1 MIYKSKHLF
10 LVITSSTN
18 ECALEFF
25 ILTQT
30 CIWDESVSDKDSYLA
45 CLVGQTSEDCHDNMC
60 RYLDGSGFPCPDA
73 NQAAKGK
80 PLFLISCI
88 STVIS
93 SLFKLPPGP
102 VMSTA
107 SGSACWSRDWLRSSA
122 SWLARSLSAS
132 VSLLSSLRSAGTVW
146 TD

>member
-1 MIYKSKHLF
+1 M
-10 LVITSSTN
+10 
-18 ECALEFF
+18 LEFF

-30 CIWDESVSDKDSYLA
+30 CIWDESVSDRETYLA
-45 CLVGQTSEDCHDNMC
+45 CMDGQTSVDCHEFTC
-60 RYLDGSGFPCPDA
+60 SALEVSGFPCPDA
-73 NQAAKGK
+73 NQASKGK
-80 PLFLISCI
+80 PLLLISCI

-93 SLFKLPPGP
+93 NLFKLPPAP

-107 SGSACWSRDWLRSSA
+107 PGSASWSGDWLRSSA